1 MPVIINSEDE
11 VEIGDDD
18 DGDVVTMKM
27 RMMIRMER
35 NGVSH
40 NERVDMRMMRKMKMR
55 MEK

>member
-11 VEIGDDD
+11 VEIGDND